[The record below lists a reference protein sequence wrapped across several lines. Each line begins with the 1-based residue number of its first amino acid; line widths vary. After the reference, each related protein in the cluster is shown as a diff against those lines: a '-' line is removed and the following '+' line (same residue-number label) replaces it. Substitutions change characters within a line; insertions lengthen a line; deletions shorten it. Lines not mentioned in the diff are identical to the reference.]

1 MSIKYAV
8 LALIVEKPQHGYA
21 VRNAFEARLSDVRE
35 IGYGQV
41 YQVLAG
47 LERDGFVRGESPPR
61 GVRKIVYSAT
71 RRGQAALQAWLSG
84 AGLARPGFQDDVFLR
99 LLFASPE
106 QRESI
111 IEFLSGQILQ
121 LTEDME
127 ILQAQKRSLAM
138 VDEAPLR
145 MRGIYVE
152 AEILHREADLAAI
165 KLALHEID
173 NLWPEAEPRGVR
185 ARESRRSGE
194 RASVLPEQDFSQR
207 SQAATSDGRRG
218 RSRFG

>member
-47 LERDGFVRGESPPR
+47 LEKDGFIHGESPPR

-99 LLFASPE
+99 LLFASPK
-106 QRESI
+106 QRDSI
-111 IEFLSGQILQ
+111 LQFLSGQILQ

-127 ILQAQKRSLAM
+127 ILQTQKRSLASF
-138 VDEAPLR
+138 DETSAR
-145 MRGIYVE
+145 MRSLYVE
-152 AEILHREADLAAI
+152 AEILHREADLAAT
-165 KLALHEID
+165 KLALREIE
-173 NLWPEAEPRGVR
+173 NLWPESELRVSR
-185 ARESRRSGE
+185 EARPESIG
-194 RASVLPEQDFSQR
+194 AMVLPKQDFTQR
-207 SQAATSDGRRG
+207 SQASTSDVRRG

>member
-21 VRNAFEARLSDVRE
+21 VRNAFETRLSDVRE

-61 GVRKIVYSAT
+61 GARKIVYSAT
-71 RRGQAALQAWLSG
+71 RQGQAALQAWLSG

-99 LLFASPE
+99 LLFASLK
-106 QRESI
+106 QRDSI
-111 IEFLSGQILQ
+111 IQFLSGQMMQ
-121 LTEDME
+121 LAEDME
-127 ILQAQKRSLAM
+127 ILQTQKRSLAT

-145 MRGIYVE
+145 MRSIYVE

-165 KLALHEID
+165 KLALREID
-173 NLWPEAEPRGVR
+173 KLWPEAEPRPAPNG
-185 ARESRRSGE
+185 ESRPGGE
-194 RASVLPEQDFSQR
+194 VAAVLPNQDFRQR
-207 SQAATSDGRRG
+207 SQTSTSDGRRG
-218 RSRFG
+218 KSRFG